1 MNFRKNILR
10 LRKKERYSKF
20 GIYKDIPKQKVF
32 RQSRSFFWLILI
44 CSLVL
49 LFYIYKTN
57 NSDEAYKP
65 AMAVIVYS
73 IFAFGYLIKFI
84 LSLFFPELILN
95 EKGLKFLG
103 RKLIDWREI
112 RKVKIDY
119 GVNSKII
126 FVVTKNNSKKIIEN
140 LNLTNIAELK
150 IYMRSYLKKFV
161 PKKVLL
167 K

>member
-32 RQSRSFFWLILI
+32 RQSRSLFWLILI
-44 CSLVL
+44 CSLAL
-49 LFYIYKTN
+49 FFYIYRTN
-57 NSDEAYKP
+57 NSDKAYEP
-65 AMAVIVYS
+65 AMAVVVYS

-84 LSLFFPELILN
+84 LNLFFPELILN

-103 RKLIDWREI
+103 RKLIDWKEI

-119 GVNSKII
+119 GGNSKIM

-140 LNLTNIAELK
+140 LNLTNIDELK
-150 IYMRSYLKKFV
+150 ISMRSYLKKFCS
-161 PKKVLL
+161 KKVLL